1 MSRLFIGIDDTDI
14 IDSPGTG
21 RLARDIAATLAERW
35 PLIGITRH
43 QLLNDPRVPMTA
55 RNSANVIHLKVEA
68 NTVDL
73 TQLADDVAALMLAR
87 FQPGSDP
94 GLCVALAVPQP
105 AVEFGYYTK
114 TTLVTQ
120 EEARRLADTHGLIL
134 RALGGTGGG
143 IIGALAAVALASTGE
158 DGRFIAVGQIRELRG
173 VQPVETVTAAGISGV
188 RTLTGQVVSSGL
200 IETGDKIRPA
210 LIGGE
215 AVLLVEPAGEG
226 WRVIRRD

>member
-1 MSRLFIGIDDTDI
+1 MSTLYIGLDDTDI
-14 IDSPGTG
+14 LDSPGTG
-21 RLARDIAATLAERW
+21 HLARDLAVILTKRW
-35 PLIGITRH
+35 PVLGITRH

-55 RNSANVIHLKVEA
+55 RNSANVIHLS
-68 NTVDL
+68 VDETTLNL
-73 TQLADDVAALMLAR
+73 TEVADEVAALMLAR
-87 FQPGSDP
+87 FQSGSDP
-94 GLCVALAVPQP
+94 GLCVALDLPQP
-105 AVEFGYYTK
+105 AVEFGYRTK

-120 EEARRLADTHGLIL
+120 EEARHLADTHQLIL

-173 VQPVETVTAAGISGV
+173 VQPVEAIIAAGISGV
-188 RTLTGQVVSSGL
+188 RTPTGQAVSSGF

-215 AVLLVEPAGEG
+215 AVLLVEPAGEQ
-226 WRVIRRD
+226 WRAIRRD

>member
-1 MSRLFIGIDDTDI
+1 MSTLFIGLDDTDI
-14 IDSPGTG
+14 LDSPGTG
-21 RLARDIAATLAERW
+21 RLARDIAAVLAERW

-55 RNSANVIHLKVEA
+55 RNSANVIHLAVDE
-68 NTVDL
+68 TMLDL
-73 TQLADDVAALMLAR
+73 TEVADEVTALMLAR

-94 GLCVALAVPQP
+94 GLCVALAMPLP
-105 AVEFGYYTK
+105 AVEFGYHTK
-114 TTLVTQ
+114 ITLVTK
-120 EEARRLADTHGLIL
+120 EEARQLAQTHQIIL
-134 RALGGTGGG
+134 RELGGTGGG

-173 VQPVETVTAAGISGV
+173 VLPVEAVIAAGISGV
-188 RTLTGQVVSSGL
+188 RTPAGQAVSSGF

-215 AVLLVEPAGEG
+215 AVLLVEAAGEQ
-226 WRVIRRD
+226 WRATRRD

>member
-14 IDSPGTG
+14 VDSPGTG
-21 RLARDIAATLAERW
+21 RLARDLAATLAERW

-55 RNSANVIHLKVEA
+55 RNSANVLHLEVEA
-68 NTVDL
+68 SAVDL
-73 TQLADDVAALMLAR
+73 TQLADEVAALMLAR

-94 GLCVALAVPQP
+94 GLCLAFGMPQP
-105 AVEFGYYTK
+105 AIEFGYRTK

-120 EEARRLADTHGLIL
+120 EEARLLADTHGLIL

-158 DGRFIAVGQIRELRG
+158 DGRFIAIGQIRELRG
-173 VQPVETVTAAGISGV
+173 VQPVEAVTAAGVSGV
-188 RTLTGQVVSSGL
+188 QTLAGQVISSGL
-200 IETGDKIRPA
+200 IETEDKIRPA

-215 AVLLVEPAGEG
+215 AVLLVEPAGRQ